1 LQKHPRLCS
10 EKPEALFTRL
20 GALQKTIPLLKA
32 MAISCAMLIGDARVS
47 TNDQD
52 NAAQVAHI
60 SPEKQHNHH
69 AALIYLSSLSY

>member
-1 LQKHPRLCS
+1 
-10 EKPEALFTRL
+10 
-20 GALQKTIPLLKA
+20 
-32 MAISCAMLIGDARVS
+32 MLIGDARVS

-52 NAAQVAHI
+52 NAAQVARI